1 MKTLDDAIQMTWFF
15 ALMLFTFRIDGMGLI
30 SVAPWWLVLGTAF
43 LPIYAWAANAI
54 VKLLIQ
60 GAIQAWR
67 R

>member
-15 ALMLFTFRIDGMGLI
+15 ALVLSAFRIDGMGFI
-30 SVAPWWLVLGTAF
+30 SVAPGWLVFGTAF
-43 LPIYAWAANAI
+43 LPIYAWTANAI

-60 GAIQAWR
+60 GAVRAWR